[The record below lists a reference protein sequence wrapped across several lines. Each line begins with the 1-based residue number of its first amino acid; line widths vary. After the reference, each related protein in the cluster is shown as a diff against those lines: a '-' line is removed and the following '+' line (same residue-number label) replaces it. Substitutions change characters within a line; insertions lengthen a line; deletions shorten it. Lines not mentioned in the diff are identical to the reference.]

1 MRWRA
6 SKSLY
11 ATIDFPV
18 TTWLTWHKKW
28 VCQQTLLQFY
38 YELRLGV
45 DDADLHPPCFIGI
58 WLAEVA
64 LCGCHFLISAAL
76 LMQVS
81 LCYWV
86 RSCRFSVP
94 QWSPGFLTPWQ
105 AGCSLSIRAGVLSDV
120 VVSGASRGN
129 VLSPFLFTLYTTD
142 CLSNSEPRHLQK
154 FSDDSAFVTCLR
166 EGEEGEYRTLID
178 NFVEWTEQ
186 NHPRLNV
193 R

>member
-1 MRWRA
+1 MTCIKVTLCDYWFYRLQPDLLDK
-6 SKSLY
+6 KSECVNRPNF
-11 ATIDFPV
+11 TISSVWESMMP
-18 TTWLTWHKKW
+18 T
-28 VCQQTLLQFY
+28 CSTLLHRY
-38 YELRLGV
+38 MVGR
-45 DDADLHPPCFIGI
+45 
-58 WLAEVA
+58 
-64 LCGCHFLISAAL
+64 GCTMQMPFFLISAAL

-86 RSCRFSVP
+86 RR
-94 QWSPGFLTPWQ
+94 FLTPWQ

-129 VLSPFLFTLYTTD
+129 VLLPFLFTSYTTD

-154 FSDDSAFVTCLR
+154 FPDDSAFVTCLG
-166 EGEEGEYRTLID
+166 EGEEGGYSTLVD

-193 R
+193 G

>member
-1 MRWRA
+1 M
-6 SKSLY
+6 SHY

-18 TTWLTWHKKW
+18 TTWLTWQKK
-28 VCQQTLLQFY
+28 V
-38 YELRLGV
+38 GV
-45 DDADLHPPCFIGI
+45 STDLFAILPSAPFGSRWWRPAAPCFIGI

-64 LCGCHFLISAAL
+64 QCWSHFLISAAL

-81 LCYWV
+81 FCYWV
-86 RSCRFSVP
+86 RSCRLSVP

-105 AGCSLSIRAGVLSDV
+105 AGCSLSIRAGVLSDA

-129 VLSPFLFTLYTTD
+129 VLSPFLFALYTTD

-154 FSDDSAFVTCLR
+154 FSDDSAFVMCLR
-166 EGEEGEYRTLID
+166 EGEEGEYRTLVD
-178 NFVEWTEQ
+178 NFVEWTEH
-186 NHPRLNV
+186 NHPRLK